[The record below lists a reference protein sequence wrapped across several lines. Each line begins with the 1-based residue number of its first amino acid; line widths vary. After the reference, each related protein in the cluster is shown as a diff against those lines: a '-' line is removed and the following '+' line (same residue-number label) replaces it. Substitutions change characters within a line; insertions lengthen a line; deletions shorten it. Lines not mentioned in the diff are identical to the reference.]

1 MNSPHPKQS
10 ILIFIQKVLPWIL
23 LLAALYQVRLIAST
37 AIGKESFLEVWI
49 VWMSNA
55 KVTRMSAFVFGLM
68 GVAYGLAQR
77 ALRRAA
83 EQKLRGRIAELEA
96 AAEAG
101 RAQ

>member
-1 MNSPHPKQS
+1 MNSLPPKQLS
-10 ILIFIQKVLPWIL
+10 LVFIQKVLPWVFL
-23 LLAALYQVRLIAST
+23 LVALYQVRLIASS
-37 AIGKESFLEVWI
+37 AMGKESFLEVWL

-83 EQKLRGRIAELEA
+83 EQRLQSRIARLEA
-96 AAEAG
+96 EAEAG
-101 RAQ
+101 RTQ